1 MKEVVSTAVI
11 CLVLLVIVVA
21 AVRSYLKKLKSGCC
35 GAGGDVVKPVRP
47 ADRDLSHYP
56 YVNRVEIQGMHC
68 QNCARRIENA
78 FNAQGG
84 FYAKV
89 DLGKHTALVR
99 SKEDVPGETLKQ
111 VIRGLGYS
119 PVAVDPLRKD

>member
-1 MKEVVSTAVI
+1 MEGFLPTAVI
-11 CLVLLVIVVA
+11 CLVLLLIVVFS
-21 AVRSYLKKLKSGCC
+21 VRSYLKKLKSGCC

-78 FNAQGG
+78 FNSQEG

-89 DLGKHTALVR
+89 DLAKKTALVR
-99 SKEDVPGETLKQ
+99 TKVPVSDQQLKQ
-111 VIRGLGYS
+111 VVRGLGYS
-119 PVAVDPLRKD
+119 PVAVEPLRKD

>member
-56 YVNRVEIQGMHC
+56 YVNRDS
-68 QNCARRIENA
+68 R
-78 FNAQGG
+78 
-84 FYAKV
+84 
-89 DLGKHTALVR
+89 AL
-99 SKEDVPGETLKQ
+99 
-111 VIRGLGYS
+111 RGLKM
-119 PVAVDPLRKD
+119 PLTPKGAFTQKWI